1 MYEFS
6 LIELLGL
13 AVMSVIIGVI
23 LRSFFT
29 GSGGESKE
37 KDEKIQQLESEVAA
51 LEAQKSEVSGH
62 FQKTASLLHDMT
74 GQYKAI
80 YEHMA
85 EGAQTLCD
93 ENDSG
98 AVLESLQ
105 SGLLSKERLTEIGQT
120 STEEEI
126 EVENES
132 DEKS

>member
-6 LIELLGL
+6 LLELSGL
-13 AVMSVIIGVI
+13 SVVSVIIGVI
-23 LRSFFT
+23 LRSFSS
-29 GSGGESKE
+29 GSGGEKTKE
-37 KDEKIQQLESEVAA
+37 QVEKIQD
-51 LEAQKSEVSGH
+51 LEAQIVELEEQKSRVNGH

-93 ENDSG
+93 EQDSS

-105 SGLLSKERLTEIGQT
+105 SGLLSRESLTEIGQPA
-120 STEEEI
+120 TEV
-126 EVENES
+126 EVENET
-132 DEKS
+132 DERN